1 MVILYAL
8 QLFFVYVSLYPGRI
22 RNIRSERSVCSE
34 SDFYIGVFSTHI
46 QGTKLILKHTKCPC
60 TLTSNVSRPDIFL
73 AGTAGL
79 GKLRLAGLSGHK
91 RNCNTTGESD
101 FEI

>member
-1 MVILYAL
+1 MDILYAL
-8 QLFFVYVSLYPGRI
+8 QLFFVHVSFHLGRI

-34 SDFYIGVFSTHI
+34 SDFYIGVFPTHI
-46 QGTKLILKHTKCPC
+46 QGTKLILKHSKCPC
-60 TLTSNVSRPDIFL
+60 TLPSDVSKPDILL

-79 GKLRLAGLSGHK
+79 GKLRLVGLSGHK
-91 RNCNTTGESD
+91 RNCNTIGESD